1 MSVVDRQILEEL
13 ILIKWSLIAIFVAL
27 AIAILFYLITFA
39 FRVKRKNTDSLLL
52 IRETY
57 IAELSIH
64 ESRGEYEP
72 LLEKAEE
79 MARMYP
85 GDAFAIWYSAIGHH
99 KAGQPGAA
107 LSCLAELKRVSP
119 AWSTDAVDR
128 FMTEIQS
135 EMDGPRPHS
144 A

>member
-13 ILIKWSLIAIFVAL
+13 ILIKWSLIGIFVA
-27 AIAILFYLITFA
+27 
-39 FRVKRKNTDSLLL
+39 
-52 IRETY
+52 
-57 IAELSIH
+57 
-64 ESRGEYEP
+64 

-99 KAGQPGAA
+99 KAGQLGAA

-119 AWSTDAVDR
+119 AWSTDAGDR
-128 FMTEIQS
+128 FRAEIQS
-135 EMDGPRPHS
+135 EMDGPRPHN